1 MKPNALI
8 SKIEAKY
15 NALFHLKMDML
26 MQMGQDAAMIAAHE
40 VLQLGPGRSEA
51 FCTAY
56 IEAMNGMER
65 MVCEDQQDDGE
76 FVYAKAKIDE
86 QIRAIVGDDLFKPL
100 GGEIWSKSVTRGKP
114 ASTGEVSIIPRMRP
128 FATIY

>member
-40 VLQLGPGRSEA
+40 VLQLGP
-51 FCTAY
+51 
-56 IEAMNGMER
+56 
-65 MVCEDQQDDGE
+65 
-76 FVYAKAKIDE
+76 
-86 QIRAIVGDDLFKPL
+86 VGLRLSAPH
-100 GGEIWSKSVTRGKP
+100 T
-114 ASTGEVSIIPRMRP
+114 
-128 FATIY
+128 

>member
-1 MKPNALI
+1 
-8 SKIEAKY
+8 
-15 NALFHLKMDML
+15 MDML

-56 IEAMNGMER
+56 IEAMNGMAR

-86 QIRAIVGDDLFKPL
+86 QIRAIVGDDLFKPWEERYGRNL
-100 GGEIWSKSVTRGKP
+100 WQGENLRLL
-114 ASTGEVSIIPRMRP
+114 AR
-128 FATIY
+128 YQ

>member
-1 MKPNALI
+1 MPKPSATLARI
-8 SKIEAKY
+8 KTEAEAKY

-56 IEAMNGMER
+56 IEAMNGMAR
-65 MVCEDQQDDGE
+65 MACEDQQDDGE

-86 QIRAIVGDDLFKPL
+86 QIRAIVGDDLFKPWEERYGRNL
-100 GGEIWSKSVTRGKP
+100 
-114 ASTGEVSIIPRMRP
+114 
-128 FATIY
+128 

>member
-1 MKPNALI
+1 MDGCGRGHRLHPRRGGRTLKPNALI

-40 VLQLGPGRSEA
+40 VLQLGPGRSET

-56 IEAMNGMER
+56 IEAMNGMAR

-86 QIRAIVGDDLFKPL
+86 QIRAIVGDDLFKPWEERYGRNL
-100 GGEIWSKSVTRGKP
+100 
-114 ASTGEVSIIPRMRP
+114 
-128 FATIY
+128 

>member
-1 MKPNALI
+1 MKQNALI

-51 FCTAY
+51 FCTA
-56 IEAMNGMER
+56 IHRSHER
-65 MVCEDQQDDGE
+65 YGTDG
-76 FVYAKAKIDE
+76 
-86 QIRAIVGDDLFKPL
+86 L
-100 GGEIWSKSVTRGKP
+100 
-114 ASTGEVSIIPRMRP
+114 
-128 FATIY
+128 